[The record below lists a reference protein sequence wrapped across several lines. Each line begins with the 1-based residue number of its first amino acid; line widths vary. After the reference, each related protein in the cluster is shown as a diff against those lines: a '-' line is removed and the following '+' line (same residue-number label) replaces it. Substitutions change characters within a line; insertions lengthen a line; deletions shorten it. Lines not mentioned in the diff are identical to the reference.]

1 MWIAIGVLSLVIWLV
16 LLLRRGGFWL
26 FREVIERDDLLAPEG
41 QRMPAVA
48 AIIPARDEAETIRQA
63 VQSLLASRYA
73 GPLHVFV
80 VDDHSSDGTGCIAR
94 QAGGDHVT
102 VIPSHALSPAWTG
115 KLWAVAQG
123 VEAAS
128 ATAPDFLL
136 LTDADIVHAP
146 DNVARLVARAQRDRL
161 DLASVMVRLH
171 CRTLA
176 ERFTVPAFVFFFFKL
191 YPPAW
196 IASPRSRV
204 AGAAGGCILI
214 RPQALARIGGIAAI
228 RSELIDDCALARRVK
243 STGGRIWLGLS
254 RDTQSI
260 RPYAT
265 FAAVREM
272 IARTAF
278 TQLRH
283 SALLLAGTLVGMAV
297 IYLAPPL
304 LLFAPDNVARA
315 LGLAAWILMSAAYTP
330 ALRFYRQP
338 LLLAP
343 LLPLTAAFYT
353 FATIES
359 AVRYWRGSGGMWKG
373 RVQDSKP

>member
-1 MWIAIGVLSLVIWLV
+1 
-16 LLLRRGGFWL
+16 
-26 FREVIERDDLLAPEG
+26 
-41 QRMPAVA
+41 MPSVAV
-48 AIIPARDEAETIRQA
+48 IIPARDEAESIGDA
-63 VQSLLASRYA
+63 VRSLVASRYD
-73 GPLHVFV
+73 GPLRVFV
-80 VDDHSSDGTGCIAR
+80 IDDHSSDGTADIAR
-94 QAGGDHVT
+94 QAGGDPVT
-102 VIPSHALSPAWTG
+102 VISSRDLPPGWTG

-128 ATAPDFLL
+128 RTAPDFFL

-146 DNVARLVARAQRDRL
+146 GNVARLVARAQRDRL

-176 ERFTVPAFVFFFFKL
+176 ERFTVPAFVLFFFKL

-196 IASPRSRV
+196 IANPRSSV

-214 RPQALARIGGIAAI
+214 RPEVLARIGGIAAI
-228 RSELIDDCALARRVK
+228 RSELIDDCALARRAK
-243 STGGRIWLGLS
+243 STGGRIWLGIS
-254 RDTQSI
+254 RDTESI

-283 SALLLAGTLVGMAV
+283 SALLLAGTLAGMAL

-304 LLFAPDNVARA
+304 LLFAPNNVARA
-315 LGLAAWILMSAAYTP
+315 LGLAAWILMSAAYIP

-338 LLLAP
+338 VLLAP

-353 FATIES
+353 FATVES